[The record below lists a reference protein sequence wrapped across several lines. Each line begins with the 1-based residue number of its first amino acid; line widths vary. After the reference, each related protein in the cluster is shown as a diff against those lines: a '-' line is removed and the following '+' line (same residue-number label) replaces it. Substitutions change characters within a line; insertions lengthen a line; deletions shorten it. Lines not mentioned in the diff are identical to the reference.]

1 MVSLQDRRIWPI
13 FYVAFFY
20 SVCYSKEKRGRDM
33 KLLSVNAGSSTLKFR
48 LYEMPE
54 ECLLMKGQYERIGL
68 EGSCYSLKVGEEK
81 ISSFADIYSHKEAVK
96 LLLEHLLEYKVVSS
110 LNEIKAVGHRIVHGG
125 NKYSKSI
132 KIDERVLLEV
142 ESISPLA
149 PLHNPAALKGIRAF
163 LDAIPNAYNVAC
175 FDTAFHQTM
184 DEETYLYPVPYEWY
198 VKYDVRKY
206 GFHGLSH
213 KYITEQMSKILGKSP
228 NLIIC
233 HIGSGCSITAIREGK
248 SIDTSMGFTPNAGI
262 MMGTR
267 SGDIDYSL
275 INYVMKKEER
285 SLDWIEKKLNFE
297 SGLQGIAGMSD
308 LRDIDRAYEANEQ
321 KVVLA
326 IGMYTQK
333 IVDYIAKYYVKLDGK
348 VDAICFT
355 AGGGEND
362 SIIRANVIQKLSC
375 LGITLNEEK
384 NNDTIVRKGV
394 EGIIS
399 GDDSKIPVYVLGT
412 DEELMIARD
421 TYNLCK

>member
-1 MVSLQDRRIWPI
+1 
-13 FYVAFFY
+13 
-20 SVCYSKEKRGRDM
+20 M

-54 ECLLMKGQYERIGL
+54 ERLIMKGQYERIGL
-68 EGSCYSLKVGEEK
+68 EGSCYNIKIEDVKESQLVVLK
-81 ISSFADIYSHKEAVK
+81 DHKDAVK
-96 LLLEHLLEYKVVSS
+96 LLLKHLLEHHVIES
-110 LNEIKAVGHRIVHGG
+110 LKEIEAVGHRIVHGG
-125 NKYSKSI
+125 NKYSKSTEI
-132 KIDERVLLEV
+132 NDRVLLEI
-142 ESISPLA
+142 EAIAPLA
-149 PLHNPAALKGIRAF
+149 PLHNPAALKGINAF
-163 LDAIPNAYNVAC
+163 MSAIPNVRNVAC

-184 DEETYLYPVPYEWY
+184 EEATYLYPVPYEWY

-213 KYITEQMSKILGKSP
+213 KFITEKMTEMLNKVP

-233 HIGSGCSITAIREGK
+233 HIGSGASITAVKEGK
-248 SIDTSMGFTPNAGI
+248 CIDTSMGFTPNAGI

-285 SLDWIEKKLNFE
+285 NLEWVEKQLNFA

-308 LRDIDRAYEANEQ
+308 LRDIDRAYEAHEQ

-326 IGMYTQK
+326 IDMYTNK
-333 IVDYIAKYYVKLDGK
+333 IVDYIAKYYVKLGGV

-362 SIIRANVIQKLSC
+362 DIIRGEVVEKLYP
-375 LGITLNEEK
+375 LGLKLDEEK
-384 NNDTIVRKGV
+384 NKKTIVRKGV
-394 EGIIS
+394 EGIITS
-399 GDDSKIPVYVLGT
+399 EDSKIPVYVLGT

-421 TYNLCK
+421 TYEIVTK

>member
-1 MVSLQDRRIWPI
+1 
-13 FYVAFFY
+13 
-20 SVCYSKEKRGRDM
+20 M

-54 ECLLMKGQYERIGL
+54 EKLLMKGQYERIGL
-68 EGSCYSLKVGEEK
+68 EGASYSIRIGNEKESSLVELK
-81 ISSFADIYSHKEAVK
+81 DHKDAVTM
-96 LLLEHLLEYKVVSS
+96 LLNHLLEHQVVSS
-110 LNEIKAVGHRIVHGG
+110 LDEIEAVGHRVVHGG
-125 NKYSKSI
+125 NKYSKSTEI
-132 KIDERVLLEV
+132 NDRVLLEI
-142 ESISPLA
+142 EAISPLA

-163 LDAIPNAYNVAC
+163 LEAIPGARNVAC
-175 FDTAFHQTM
+175 FDTAFHQSM
-184 DEETYLYPVPYEWY
+184 DEATYLYPVPYEWY

-213 KYITEQMSKILGKSP
+213 KFITEQMIGILEKKP

-233 HIGSGCSITAIREGK
+233 HIGSGCSITAVCEGK

-275 INYVMKKEER
+275 IHYVIQKEER
-285 SLDWIEKKLNFE
+285 SLEWVEKKLNFD

-308 LRDIDRAYEANEQ
+308 LRDIDRAYASNEQ

-326 IGMYTQK
+326 IDMYTNK
-333 IVDYIAKYYVKLDGK
+333 IVDYIAQYYVKLGGA

-362 SIIRANVIQKLSC
+362 PIIRREVIRKLAP
-375 LGITLNEEK
+375 LGVVLDDNKNEE
-384 NNDTIVRKGV
+384 TIVRKGK

-399 GDDSKIPVYVLGT
+399 TSSSKIPVYVLGT

-421 TYNLCK
+421 TYTIVSQK